1 MSVKEIVFVIVLVS
15 AIILMIYFQI
25 RITADKK
32 SNESCRQPHQKPRT
46 ERIPFCVRKQLI

>member
-32 SNESCRQPHQKPRT
+32 SNERLPPASSETPD
-46 ERIPFCVRKQLI
+46 